1 MSESLNGE
9 GEDEGALQLQDE
21 WDIEKEKCSFCK
33 AFLKS
38 PCRLPF
44 KRWSLCV
51 DKAKEEDKDFVQAC
65 SEHTNALLECTSEHS
80 SFFQVLEGD
89 DVVDDAEAPEVEA
102 TAEEGKEILEKKDD
116 RDS

>member
-1 MSESLNGE
+1 M
-9 GEDEGALQLQDE
+9 QLQDE

-65 SEHTNALLECTSEHS
+65 SDHTNALLECTSEHS
-80 SFFQVLEGD
+80 SFFQVLQEEEGAGDGEGD
-89 DVVDDAEAPEVEA
+89 EEG
-102 TAEEGKEILEKKDD
+102 AEEGGGEVLAEVEKKDD
-116 RDS
+116 QGS